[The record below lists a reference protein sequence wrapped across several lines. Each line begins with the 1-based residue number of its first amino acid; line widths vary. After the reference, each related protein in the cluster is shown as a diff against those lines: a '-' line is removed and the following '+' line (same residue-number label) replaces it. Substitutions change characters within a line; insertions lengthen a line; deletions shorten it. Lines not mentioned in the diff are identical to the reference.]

1 MYYPINL
8 DKIKNKD
15 REDVN
20 TRENINNK
28 RQ

>member
-8 DKIKNKD
+8 DKIENKD